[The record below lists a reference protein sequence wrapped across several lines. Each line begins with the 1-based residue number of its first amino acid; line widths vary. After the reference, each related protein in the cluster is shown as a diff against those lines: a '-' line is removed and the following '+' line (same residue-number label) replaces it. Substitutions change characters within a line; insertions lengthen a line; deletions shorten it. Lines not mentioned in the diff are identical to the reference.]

1 MDRLYIKFAKI
12 ISLKGTNVIEKGMD
26 TNYYFVVANFYV
38 ALTENL
44 L

>member
-1 MDRLYIKFAKI
+1 MDRLDIEFEKI
-12 ISLKGTNVIEKGMD
+12 ISLKATYSIENGLD